1 MGNTYKKKSKKKEII
16 KAKDFYMNTTPEEIK
31 RLFWLISDKI
41 IIPYMN
47 EEGVCDEHQLSDSEI
62 APVVMN
68 GIYFQLNTKE
78 FAQKIGEMEKD
89 T

>member
-16 KAKDFYMNTTPEEIK
+16 KAQDFYMNTTPEEIK

-41 IIPYMN
+41 IIPYVN
-47 EEGVCDEHQLSDSEI
+47 AEGVCEEHQLSDEEV

-68 GIYFQLNTKE
+68 GIYFQFNTKE
-78 FAQKIGEMEKD
+78 FAKHIAEMEKNN
-89 T
+89 